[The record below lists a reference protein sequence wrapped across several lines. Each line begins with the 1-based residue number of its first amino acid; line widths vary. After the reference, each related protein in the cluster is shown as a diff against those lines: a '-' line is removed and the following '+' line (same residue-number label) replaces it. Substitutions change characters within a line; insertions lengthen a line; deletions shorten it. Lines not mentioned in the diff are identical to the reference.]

1 MKAFVIS
8 MIFLLIS
15 SESWAQ
21 KVGLLT
27 ADELNQRLSQGKD
40 TVYIVNL
47 WATWCQPCVK
57 ELPHFEKL
65 QKKFA
70 AEPLKVLLVS
80 LDFRSKLESEVKP
93 FLRRMKLSNE
103 VFLMNEK
110 DQQSF
115 IEKIDDDWTGTI
127 PATLIVNAAKK
138 HRQLITNEL
147 TYNELSYIYHINK
160 Q

>member
-1 MKAFVIS
+1 MKALIIS

-15 SESWAQ
+15 SGSWAQ
-21 KVGLLT
+21 KVSLLT

-57 ELPHFEKL
+57 ELPDFEKL

-93 FLRRMKLSNE
+93 FVTRMKLTNE

-147 TYNELSYIYHINK
+147 TYNELLYIYHINK